1 MVEVS
6 PYRSAFDQVRYVLV
20 GFEGIVLND
29 FAATTVVLKWNDFWA
44 RGEDPQ

>member
-6 PYRSAFDQVRYVLV
+6 PNGAAFDQVRYVLV

-29 FAATTVVLKWNDFWA
+29 FASTAVVLKWNDFWA
-44 RGEDPQ
+44 RGEDPR